1 MEHALELH
9 NVVKHYDDFTLDQV
23 TLTLPRGCVMGFIGE
38 NGAGKT
44 TVIKA
49 ILNLIAIDSGE
60 IRLFGENAQHL
71 PRSLKEKIGY
81 VPDECCFPAPLTVE
95 SLGNA
100 MARFYTSWEQ
110 GAFQHYLRTFHI
122 DPKKKIKELS
132 RGTGMKLS
140 IAAALSHH
148 AEILILD
155 EATGG
160 LDPVVRDEIL
170 DIFRDFVMDENHTV
184 FMSSHIVSDLERICD
199 YIALIHKGKLEFC
212 QEKDALLE
220 SYALVRCD
228 EERLSDLPPQAVKG
242 IRRHQFGVEALVL
255 RDQVNPAFPMERIS
269 IEDIMVFHYKEEKK
283 CWD

>member
-140 IAAALSHH
+140 IAAALAHH
-148 AEILILD
+148 PKLLILD
-155 EATGG
+155 EPTSG
-160 LDPVVRDEIL
+160 LDPVVREEVVEL
-170 DIFRDFVMDENHTV
+170 FSGFTRDPSHSVLI
-184 FMSSHIVSDLERICD
+184 SSHIVGDLEKLCD
-199 YIALIHKGKLEFC
+199 YTAFLHRGKLLLCE
-212 QEKDALLE
+212 EKDRLLE
-220 SYALVRCD
+220 QYGILHCSLEDCKV
-228 EERLSDLPPQAVKG
+228 LPPEA
-242 IRRHQFGVEALVL
+242 IIHQKNSPYGVEALVR
-255 RDQVNPAFPMERIS
+255 RDLVPAGLTLSPAGLEELFVG
-269 IEDIMVFHYKEEKK
+269 MVKEER
-283 CWD
+283 

>member
-1 MEHALELH
+1 M
-9 NVVKHYDDFTLDQV
+9 
-23 TLTLPRGCVMGFIGE
+23 
-38 NGAGKT
+38 
-44 TVIKA
+44 
-49 ILNLIAIDSGE
+49 S
-60 IRLFGENAQHL
+60 
-71 PRSLKEKIGY
+71 
-81 VPDECCFPAPLTVE
+81 PDECCFPAPLTVE

-199 YIALIHKGKLEFC
+199 YIALIHKGKLEFLPG
-212 QEKDALLE
+212 KRRASGVLRPGALRRRTLE
-220 SYALVRCD
+220 RFASSGRQRDPPPPIWCGSPGLAGSG
-228 EERLSDLPPQAVKG
+228 EPRLPHGTDFP
-242 IRRHQFGVEALVL
+242 RRHHG
-255 RDQVNPAFPMERIS
+255 IS
-269 IEDIMVFHYKEEKK
+269 L
-283 CWD
+283 